1 MANVNERFV
10 AKLAARATGRTKVD
24 TYPASRE
31 APLEALAPEDR
42 FRRKLAAHFAPKP
55 EEKPKAEAKV
65 EASGTGSGPGGDS
78 GKSDEKSGGKGGDQP
93 KSDQGGKR

>member
-55 EEKPKAEAKV
+55 
-65 EASGTGSGPGGDS
+65 
-78 GKSDEKSGGKGGDQP
+78 
-93 KSDQGGKR
+93 